1 MNKLPSIHLNQV
13 EFKTLMQEASNKYNM
28 RSRSKK
34 IRPQ

>member
-13 EFKTLMQEASNKYNM
+13 EFKTLMK
-28 RSRSKK
+28 RSRNKK